1 MWSGAF
7 GSPSLL
13 PSCSILYSII
23 TISISSHIPQTIIL
37 TTASISISIS
47 ISISTPIPT
56 STSMS
61 IPIPMSMSMSR
72 IKGSIALYWWCLIK
86 MQGGALDC

>member
-1 MWSGAF
+1 MSM
-7 GSPSLL
+7 SMSM
-13 PSCSILYSII
+13 SESM
-23 TISISSHIPQTIIL
+23 
-37 TTASISISIS
+37 
-47 ISISTPIPT
+47 
-56 STSMS
+56 SMS